1 MFNLDTK
8 HAIKM
13 ELQKVK
19 EQLKEKDLKIKE
31 QKNQLKINEEE
42 ILKVKNHASNLKFK
56 EDQSEVEKNE
66 QEIKELNE
74 QLHKFQ
80 SVDLAGIN
88 IHQMHFQIEILKVK
102 TSDF

>member
-1 MFNLDTK
+1 
-8 HAIKM
+8 M

-19 EQLKEKDLKIKE
+19 EQLKEKDLKLKE

-42 ILKVKNHASNLKFK
+42 ILKVKNAWNLKFK